1 MIRLTYVL
9 MAKGKANG
17 IRLLNGQFI
26 KTEEP
31 IDAVYYGSKGYVI
44 GNDEE
49 SCLAQIRPKLKRK
62 YEGIRI
68 LSIDSVE
75 KTPKEELQDHSTHT

>member
-1 MIRLTYVL
+1 MIKLTYVL
-9 MAKGKANG
+9 MGKGTKNG
-17 IRLLNGQFI
+17 IRLFNGQFI

-31 IDAVYYGSKGYVI
+31 IDAVYYGSQGYVI

-62 YEGIRI
+62 YEGIRV
-68 LSIDSVE
+68 L
-75 KTPKEELQDHSTHT
+75 KTENLVKQESES

>member
-31 IDAVYYGSKGYVI
+31 IDAVY
-44 GNDEE
+44 
-49 SCLAQIRPKLKRK
+49 
-62 YEGIRI
+62 
-68 LSIDSVE
+68 
-75 KTPKEELQDHSTHT
+75 

>member
-1 MIRLTYVL
+1 MIKVTFAL

-31 IDAVYYGSKGYVI
+31 IDAVY
-44 GNDEE
+44 
-49 SCLAQIRPKLKRK
+49 
-62 YEGIRI
+62 
-68 LSIDSVE
+68 
-75 KTPKEELQDHSTHT
+75 